1 MVFDEVKIV
10 TAVCV
15 AFVDTYSM
23 QVISTQLVLLN
34 LLKDILDLLVYCVY
48 LKLNLFLFLNKA
60 FLILRNLVANLVEVV
75 NIYEWI
81 VRRSCIVTIKL

>member
-15 AFVDTYSM
+15 VFVDTYSM
-23 QVISTQLVLLN
+23 QVISTQLILLN
-34 LLKDILDLLVYCVY
+34 LLKDILDFLVYCVN

-60 FLILRNLVANLVEVV
+60 FMIRIIYVANLVELVK
-75 NIYEWI
+75 IYE
-81 VRRSCIVTIKL
+81 LL